1 MVDRATD
8 RPRVDVVICVHNSP
22 DDVRACL
29 ASVLPTLGAGDRL
42 TVVDD
47 GSADETK
54 RLCEE
59 VAAGAPD
66 RVRLIRRP
74 EGSGFCR
81 AANAGIR
88 ASEADIVV
96 LLNSD
101 TIVPAGWVER
111 IVACMAR
118 HPRIG
123 LVGPLSNA
131 GGWQSIPSLPDK
143 GVVNNRVRSD
153 GETLAAIQAFCAD
166 FGARYDAPVVEL
178 LNGFCIAIRR
188 TVLDEVGLL
197 DDERFPQGYG
207 EEWDLCFRAQDA
219 GFLCAVAIDCF
230 VYHEKTKSYTAA
242 QRKELSRAGR
252 AQLDARHG
260 VRRVRDAVRGVKAH
274 PILASVR
281 ADAQEAFLR
290 NGWLRPEDPS

>member
-1 MVDRATD
+1 MVDRPMD
-8 RPRVDVVICVHNSP
+8 RPCADVVVCVHDSP

-29 ASVLPTLGAGDRL
+29 SSVLPTLGAADGL
-42 TVVDD
+42 IIVDD
-47 GSADETK
+47 GSAEETK

-88 ASEADIVV
+88 VSEADIVV

-101 TIVPAGWVER
+101 TIVPAGWIDR
-111 IVACMAR
+111 LAACMR
-118 HPRIG
+118 HHPRIG
-123 LVGPLSNA
+123 LAGPLSNA
-131 GGWQSIPSLPDK
+131 GGWQSIPALPDK

-153 GETLAAIQAFCAD
+153 DETLAAIQAFCAD
-166 FGARYDAPVVEL
+166 FAARYDAPFVEL

-219 GFLCAVAIDCF
+219 GFLCTVAIDCF
-230 VYHEKTKSYTAA
+230 VYHAKTKSYTTA
-242 QRKELSRAGR
+242 QREELSRAGR
-252 AQLDARHG
+252 AQLDSRHG
-260 VRRVRDAVRGVKAH
+260 PRRVRDAVRGVKAH
-274 PILASVR
+274 PVLASVR
-281 ADAQEAFLR
+281 ADAREAFLR
-290 NGWLRPEDPS
+290 NGWLLPEDPS